1 VGVAKEALD
10 NLLKAGVGELTPWA
24 QQGSA
29 PPSPLPKRKSEHEW
43 AVAGGFPNLEQA
55 FNK

>member
-1 VGVAKEALD
+1 MGVAKEALD